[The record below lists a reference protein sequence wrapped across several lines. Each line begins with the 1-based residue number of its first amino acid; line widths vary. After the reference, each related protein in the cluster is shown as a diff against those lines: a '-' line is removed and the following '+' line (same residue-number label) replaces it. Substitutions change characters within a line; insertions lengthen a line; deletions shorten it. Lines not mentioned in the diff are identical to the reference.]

1 MSEARGSH
9 SSEEEENWGWSESSP
24 QLAPQQP
31 PQQLSDG
38 AVLAAEEAADSLSA
52 EREYDKGS
60 DIAGVQGEE
69 GEGFEEQGAEED
81 ESKANPLYQQPASL
95 SKGSAAASKQRA
107 TTLVDR
113 FDFWN
118 SRHRGQV
125 KLNPMYKSDYARDRL
140 KAIEAARRSRLV
152 SVEMTP
158 MPGTPTPKAATE
170 AAEGTSAPAKSKAAG
185 TGIGALSV
193 QVPSSAD
200 AQRPGDSF
208 IMTSPFLTRARGA
221 TDASGLSESKVRPPM
236 PVVNLCFVKASPP
249 AAAELLALCP
259 PQRQMIEKPAT
270 PSHHQEYLASF
281 KSSRSL
287 TSWKEGLSTRKVK
300 RKKLKRV
307 LFFILLQGKPFTTWG
322 KFLKSILTFTTLI
335 A

>member
-69 GEGFEEQGAEED
+69 GEEEEEEGGGEGEGFEEQGAEDD

-152 SVEMTP
+152 SVEMAP
-158 MPGTPTPKAATE
+158 MPGTPTPKAGTE
-170 AAEGTSAPAKSKAAG
+170 AAEGGTAPAKSKAAG
-185 TGIGALSV
+185 TGIGGSAPLSV
-193 QVPSSAD
+193 QVPPSAD

-221 TDASGLSESKVRPPM
+221 TDASGLSESKVR
-236 PVVNLCFVKASPP
+236 AP
-249 AAAELLALCP
+249 AARGSMSVSSWLHHLLLRNCSHCP
-259 PQRQMIEKPAT
+259 T
-270 PSHHQEYLASF
+270 SASND
-281 KSSRSL
+281 
-287 TSWKEGLSTRKVK
+287 
-300 RKKLKRV
+300 
-307 LFFILLQGKPFTTWG
+307 
-322 KFLKSILTFTTLI
+322 
-335 A
+335 